1 VIPGRI
7 LPLTALVLTILA
19 AGPAWGAAEPDPV
32 RPAREALAAA
42 ARAYREVPALKDT
55 LTYTIKTPS
64 AVLPP
69 KTIEILLGAGHDVAL
84 KDPLLEAVAVGGT
97 LYLTKSDAPGKYVAH
112 SYSGDLGQ
120 ALDAVIGDQ
129 GSLFEPVQV
138 AMRSGKD
145 LEGWLKA
152 LRCKQLGPLRISGYE
167 RRSAGGRTVE
177 AIRFT
182 ADNGDVETD
191 FDVRTHFLSRLV
203 LHMRPPGAPEG
214 VSIEISGEL
223 SPQVVANP
231 KGLVAFDPAGRVAVA
246 ETTGLDS
253 ARLVT
258 GKPAPSFEAGTL
270 TGKRIALAD
279 LKGSVVVLDFWAT
292 WCAPC
297 WKTLQDAQR
306 LADGMSRSGLKVA
319 VYAVDTMEEFPTA
332 EEKRS
337 RAAAFFKSQGFTLP
351 CLLDLDSKLFGAFGS
366 PGLPSLVIL
375 APDGT
380 IFKYHQGLFPEMLQT
395 LEREVREAAKVR

>member
-1 VIPGRI
+1 M
-7 LPLTALVLTILA
+7 TALVLTILA
-19 AGPAWGAAEPDPV
+19 AGPARGATEPDPV
-32 RPAREALAAA
+32 RQAREALAAA

-55 LTYTIKTPS
+55 LTYVVKSPS

-112 SYSGDLGQ
+112 PYSGDLGQ

-167 RRSAGGRTVE
+167 PRSAGGRTVE

-231 KGLVAFDPAGRVAVA
+231 KGLVEFDPTGRVAVA
-246 ETTGLDS
+246 GMAGLDS
-253 ARLVT
+253 TRLVT

-297 WKTLQDAQR
+297 WKTLQETQR

-319 VYAVDTMEEFPTA
+319 VYAVDTMEEFPTV

-337 RAAAFFKSQGFTLP
+337 RAAAFFKSQGFTIP
-351 CLLDLDSKLFGAFGS
+351 CLLDPDAKLFGAFGS

-380 IFKYHQGLFPEMLQT
+380 IFKYHQGLFPEMLET